1 MSAVSIADRA
11 VWAVVHVAASVALAS
26 VALGPLVRL
35 ICKRRFSRITWA
47 KDLIGTMR
55 NTMSEARCK

>member
-35 ICKRRFSRITWA
+35 ICKRRFSRITGA
-47 KDLIGTMR
+47 KGLIRTMQ
-55 NTMSEARCK
+55 NTMSEARCT